1 MSIEFSELLPQTPNT
16 NIDTETSTDT
26 GIVINNDTD
35 ANDFNKPLPLHIAN
49 LIEVRA
55 GKAMP
60 FAREQMSAI
69 DKSPIKAPVA
79 VDFMGLTSDEQADR
93 RHHGGPLK
101 AVHQL
106 ATATYEKINTEF
118 GLKVRVG
125 TLGENLTTAAVN
137 GLPEMDESNVC
148 IGDVFQYG
156 QDKING
162 TDNNS
167 DSVQLRIVQP
177 RRPCYKIND
186 QISQFIKVP
195 NIASWI
201 TKQGIAGWYFEVVRD
216 GMIDT
221 DLPVYLI
228 ERPYP
233 FATLD
238 KLWHLSNSKEKFT
251 ANIIEPWL
259 TIECLEESWKV
270 VLKKKI
276 QSN

>member
-1 MSIEFSELLPQTPNT
+1 MSIEQIASFSQKN
-16 NIDTETSTDT
+16 S
-26 GIVINNDTD
+26 
-35 ANDFNKPLPLHIAN
+35 ADFNQPLPLHIAN
-49 LIEVRA
+49 LVCVRA

-69 DKSPIKAPVA
+69 DKAPIKESVA
-79 VDFMGLTSDEQADR
+79 VNFMGLTTDEQADR

-106 ATATYEKINTEF
+106 ATSTYDKINAEF

-125 TLGENLTTAAVN
+125 TLGENLTTEAVN
-137 GLPEMDESNVC
+137 DLPAMDESTVC

-156 QDKING
+156 QDEIING
-162 TDNNS
+162 NGG

-186 QISQFIKVP
+186 QIGQFKLNKVP
-195 NIASWI
+195 NIASWV
-201 TKQGIAGWYFEVVRD
+201 TKQGIAGWYFQVVRD
-216 GMIDT
+216 GMIHA

-233 FATLD
+233 FATLE
-238 KLWHLSNSKEKFT
+238 KLWQLANSKEKFD
-251 ANIIEPWL
+251 AEVIEPWL
-259 TIECLEESWKV
+259 AIECLEDSWKT
-270 VLKKKI
+270 VLAKKI
-276 QSN
+276 RKD

>member
-1 MSIEFSELLPQTPNT
+1 MSIEQIASSSQKN
-16 NIDTETSTDT
+16 STD
-26 GIVINNDTD
+26 
-35 ANDFNKPLPLHIAN
+35 FNQPLPLHIAN
-49 LIEVRA
+49 LTCVRA

-69 DKSPIKAPVA
+69 DKAPIKEAVA
-79 VDFMGLTSDEQADR
+79 VNFMGLTTDEQADR

-106 ATATYEKINTEF
+106 PVATYEKINAEF

-125 TLGENLTTAAVN
+125 TLGENLTTEAVN
-137 GLPEMDESNVC
+137 GLPAMDESTVC
-148 IGDVFQYG
+148 IVDVFQYG
-156 QDKING
+156 QDEIIDGNG
-162 TDNNS
+162 G

-186 QISQFIKVP
+186 QIGQFNKVP
-195 NIASWI
+195 NIASWV

-216 GMIDT
+216 GMIQA

-233 FATLD
+233 FATLE
-238 KLWHLSNSKEKFT
+238 KLWQLSNSKEKF
-251 ANIIEPWL
+251 AAKVIEPWL
-259 TIECLEESWKV
+259 AIECLEDSWKK
-270 VLKKKI
+270 VLAKKI
-276 QSN
+276 RKG

>member
-1 MSIEFSELLPQTPNT
+1 MSIEQIASSSQKN
-16 NIDTETSTDT
+16 S
-26 GIVINNDTD
+26 
-35 ANDFNKPLPLHIAN
+35 ADFNQPLPLHIAN
-49 LIEVRA
+49 LICVRA

-69 DKSPIKAPVA
+69 DKAPIKEAVA
-79 VDFMGLTSDEQADR
+79 VNFMGLSTDEQADR

-106 ATATYEKINTEF
+106 ATSTYDKINTEF

-125 TLGENLTTAAVN
+125 TLGENLTTEAVN
-137 GLPEMDESNVC
+137 GLPAMDESTVC

-156 QDKING
+156 QDEIIDGNG
-162 TDNNS
+162 G

-186 QISQFIKVP
+186 QIGQFKLNKVP
-195 NIASWI
+195 NIASWV

-216 GMIDT
+216 GMIHA

-233 FATLD
+233 FATLE
-238 KLWHLSNSKEKFT
+238 KLWQLSNSKEKFD
-251 ANIIEPWL
+251 AKVIEPWL
-259 TIECLEESWKV
+259 AIECLEDSWKT
-270 VLKKKI
+270 VLAKKI
-276 QSN
+276 KKN

>member
-1 MSIEFSELLPQTPNT
+1 MSIEQIASFSQKN
-16 NIDTETSTDT
+16 S
-26 GIVINNDTD
+26 
-35 ANDFNKPLPLHIAN
+35 ADFNQTLPLHIAN
-49 LIEVRA
+49 LTCVRA

-69 DKSPIKAPVA
+69 DKAPIKESVA
-79 VDFMGLTSDEQADR
+79 VNFMGLSTDEQADR

-106 ATATYEKINTEF
+106 ATSTYDKINTEF

-125 TLGENLTTAAVN
+125 TLGENLTTEAVN
-137 GLPEMDESNVC
+137 GLPAMDESTVC

-156 QDKING
+156 QDEIING
-162 TDNNS
+162 NGG

-186 QISQFIKVP
+186 QIGQFKLNKVP
-195 NIASWI
+195 NIASWV
-201 TKQGIAGWYFEVVRD
+201 TKQGIAGWYFQVVRD
-216 GMIDT
+216 GMINT

-233 FATLD
+233 FATLE
-238 KLWHLSNSKEKFT
+238 KLWQLANSKEKFD
-251 ANIIEPWL
+251 AEVIEPWL
-259 TIECLEESWKV
+259 AIECLEDSWKT
-270 VLKKKI
+270 VLAKKI
-276 QSN
+276 RKD

>member
-1 MSIEFSELLPQTPNT
+1 MSIEQ
-16 NIDTETSTDT
+16 ITSSSQK
-26 GIVINNDTD
+26 NS
-35 ANDFNKPLPLHIAN
+35 ADFNQTLPLHIAN
-49 LIEVRA
+49 LTCVRA

-69 DKSPIKAPVA
+69 DKAPIEAPVA
-79 VDFMGLTSDEQADR
+79 VNFMGLTTDEQADR

-106 ATATYEKINTEF
+106 ATATYDKINAEF

-125 TLGENLTTAAVN
+125 TLGENLTTEAVN
-137 GLPEMDESNVC
+137 GLPAMDESTVC

-156 QDKING
+156 QDEIING
-162 TDNNS
+162 NGG

-186 QISQFIKVP
+186 QIGQFKLNKVP
-195 NIASWI
+195 NIASWV
-201 TKQGIAGWYFEVVRD
+201 TKQGIAGWYFQVVRD
-216 GMIDT
+216 GMINT

-233 FATLD
+233 FATLE
-238 KLWHLSNSKEKFT
+238 KLWQLSNSKEKF
-251 ANIIEPWL
+251 AAKVIEPWL
-259 TIECLEESWKV
+259 AIECLEDSWKT
-270 VLKKKI
+270 VLAKKI
-276 QSN
+276 RKGLY

>member
-1 MSIEFSELLPQTPNT
+1 MSIEQITSSSQKN
-16 NIDTETSTDT
+16 STD
-26 GIVINNDTD
+26 
-35 ANDFNKPLPLHIAN
+35 FNQPLPLHIAN
-49 LIEVRA
+49 LTCVRT

-69 DKSPIKAPVA
+69 DKAPIKEAVA
-79 VDFMGLTSDEQADR
+79 VNFMGLTTDEQADR

-106 ATATYEKINTEF
+106 PVATYEKINAEF

-125 TLGENLTTAAVN
+125 TLGENLTTEAVN
-137 GLPEMDESNVC
+137 GLPAMDESTVC

-156 QDKING
+156 QDEIIDGNG
-162 TDNNS
+162 G

-186 QISQFIKVP
+186 QIGQFNKVP
-195 NIASWI
+195 NIASWV

-216 GMIDT
+216 GMIQA

-233 FATLD
+233 FATLE
-238 KLWHLSNSKEKFT
+238 KLWQLANSKEKFDT
-251 ANIIEPWL
+251 EIIEPWL
-259 TIECLEESWKV
+259 AIECLEDSWKA
-270 VLKKKI
+270 VLAKKI
-276 QSN
+276 KKN

>member
-1 MSIEFSELLPQTPNT
+1 MCIEPTESSIPENKT
-16 NIDTETSTDT
+16 
-26 GIVINNDTD
+26 
-35 ANDFNKPLPLHIAN
+35 DFNQALPLHIAN
-49 LIEVRA
+49 LICVRA

-69 DKSPIKAPVA
+69 DKAPIKAPVA
-79 VDFMGLTSDEQADR
+79 VHFMGLTTDEQADR

-106 ATATYEKINTEF
+106 PIATYKKINAEF

-125 TLGENLTTAAVN
+125 TLGENLTTEAVN

-186 QISQFIKVP
+186 QIGQFSKVP
-195 NIASWI
+195 NIASWVS
-201 TKQGIAGWYFEVVRD
+201 KQGIAGWYFEVVRD
-216 GMIDT
+216 GMIGA

-233 FATLD
+233 FATLE
-238 KLWHLSNSKEKFT
+238 KLWQLSNSKEKFD
-251 ANIIEPWL
+251 AEVIEPWL
-259 TIECLEESWKV
+259 AIECLEDSWKT
-270 VLKKKI
+270 VLVKKI
-276 QSN
+276 EKG

>member
-1 MSIEFSELLPQTPNT
+1 MSIEQIASSSQKN
-16 NIDTETSTDT
+16 S
-26 GIVINNDTD
+26 
-35 ANDFNKPLPLHIAN
+35 ADFNQPLPLHIAN
-49 LIEVRA
+49 LTCVRA

-69 DKSPIKAPVA
+69 DKAPIKEAVA
-79 VDFMGLTSDEQADR
+79 VNFMGLSTDEQADR

-106 ATATYEKINTEF
+106 ATSTYDKINTEF

-125 TLGENLTTAAVN
+125 TLGENLTTEAVN
-137 GLPEMDESNVC
+137 GLPAMDESTVC

-156 QDKING
+156 QDEIIDGNG
-162 TDNNS
+162 G

-186 QISQFIKVP
+186 QIGQFKLNKVP
-195 NIASWI
+195 NIASWV
-201 TKQGIAGWYFEVVRD
+201 TKQGIAGWYFQVVRD
-216 GMIDT
+216 GMIDA

-233 FATLD
+233 FATLE
-238 KLWHLSNSKEKFT
+238 KLWQLSNSKEKFD
-251 ANIIEPWL
+251 AKVIEPWL
-259 TIECLEESWKV
+259 AIECLEDSWKT
-270 VLKKKI
+270 VLAKKI
-276 QSN
+276 KKN

>member
-1 MSIEFSELLPQTPNT
+1 MSIEQ
-16 NIDTETSTDT
+16 ITSSSQK
-26 GIVINNDTD
+26 NS
-35 ANDFNKPLPLHIAN
+35 ADFNQTLPLHIAN
-49 LIEVRA
+49 LTCVRA

-69 DKSPIKAPVA
+69 DKAPIEAPVA
-79 VDFMGLTSDEQADR
+79 VNFMGLTTDEQADR

-106 ATATYEKINTEF
+106 ATATYDKINAEF

-125 TLGENLTTAAVN
+125 TLGENLTTEAVN
-137 GLPEMDESNVC
+137 GLPAMDESTVC
-148 IGDVFQYG
+148 IGDIFQYG
-156 QDKING
+156 GQYGN
-162 TDNNS
+162 TDNNN
-167 DSVQLRIVQP
+167 SVQLRIVQP

-186 QISQFIKVP
+186 QIGQFKLNKVP

-216 GMIDT
+216 GMIHT

-233 FATLD
+233 FATLE
-238 KLWHLSNSKEKFT
+238 KLWQLANSKEKFD
-251 ANIIEPWL
+251 AEVIEPWL
-259 TIECLEESWKV
+259 AIECLEDSWKT
-270 VLKKKI
+270 VLAKKI
-276 QSN
+276 RQVSI

>member
-1 MSIEFSELLPQTPNT
+1 MSIEQIASSSQKN
-16 NIDTETSTDT
+16 S
-26 GIVINNDTD
+26 
-35 ANDFNKPLPLHIAN
+35 ADFNQPLPLHIAN
-49 LIEVRA
+49 LTCVRA

-69 DKSPIKAPVA
+69 DKAPIEAPVA
-79 VDFMGLTSDEQADR
+79 VNFMGLTTDEQADR

-106 ATATYEKINTEF
+106 ATSTYDKINTEF

-125 TLGENLTTAAVN
+125 TLGENLTTEAVN
-137 GLPEMDESNVC
+137 GLPAMDESTVC

-156 QDKING
+156 QDEIIDGNG
-162 TDNNS
+162 G

-186 QISQFIKVP
+186 QIGQFKLNKVP
-195 NIASWI
+195 NIASWV
-201 TKQGIAGWYFEVVRD
+201 TKQGIAGWYFQVVRD
-216 GMIDT
+216 GMINT

-233 FATLD
+233 FATLE
-238 KLWHLSNSKEKFT
+238 KLWQLANSKEKFD
-251 ANIIEPWL
+251 AEVIEPWL
-259 TIECLEESWKV
+259 AIECLEDSWKT
-270 VLKKKI
+270 VLAKKI
-276 QSN
+276 RKD

>member
-1 MSIEFSELLPQTPNT
+1 MSIEQIASFSQKN
-16 NIDTETSTDT
+16 S
-26 GIVINNDTD
+26 
-35 ANDFNKPLPLHIAN
+35 ADFNQPLPLHIAN
-49 LIEVRA
+49 LVCVRA

-69 DKSPIKAPVA
+69 DKAPIEAPVA
-79 VDFMGLTSDEQADR
+79 VNFMGLTTDEQADR

-106 ATATYEKINTEF
+106 ATATYDKINAEF

-125 TLGENLTTAAVN
+125 TLGENLTTEAVN
-137 GLPEMDESNVC
+137 GLPAMDESTVC
-148 IGDVFQYG
+148 IGDIFQYG
-156 QDKING
+156 GQYGDIDTN
-162 TDNNS
+162 

-186 QISQFIKVP
+186 QIGQFKLNKVP

-216 GMIDT
+216 GMIHT

-233 FATLD
+233 FATLE
-238 KLWHLSNSKEKFT
+238 KLWQLANSKEKFD
-251 ANIIEPWL
+251 AEVIEPWL
-259 TIECLEESWKV
+259 AIECLEESWKT
-270 VLKKKI
+270 VLAKKI
-276 QSN
+276 RQVSI

>member
-1 MSIEFSELLPQTPNT
+1 MSIEQTASSSQKN
-16 NIDTETSTDT
+16 S
-26 GIVINNDTD
+26 
-35 ANDFNKPLPLHIAN
+35 ADFNQPLPLHIAN
-49 LIEVRA
+49 LICVRA

-69 DKSPIKAPVA
+69 DKAPIKAPVA
-79 VDFMGLTSDEQADR
+79 VNFMGLTTDEQADR

-106 ATATYEKINTEF
+106 ATVTYDKINAEF

-125 TLGENLTTAAVN
+125 TLGENLTTEAVN
-137 GLPEMDESNVC
+137 GLPAMDESTVC

-156 QDKING
+156 QDEIIDRNG
-162 TDNNS
+162 G

-186 QISQFIKVP
+186 QIGQFSKVP
-195 NIASWI
+195 NIASWV
-201 TKQGIAGWYFEVVRD
+201 TKQGIAGWYFQVVRD
-216 GMIDT
+216 GMISA

-233 FATLD
+233 FATLE
-238 KLWHLSNSKEKFT
+238 KLWQLANSKEKFD
-251 ANIIEPWL
+251 AEVIEPWL
-259 TIECLEESWKV
+259 AIECLEESWKQ
-270 VLKKKI
+270 VLAKKMRKD
-276 QSN
+276 

>member
-1 MSIEFSELLPQTPNT
+1 MSIEQIASSSQKN
-16 NIDTETSTDT
+16 S
-26 GIVINNDTD
+26 
-35 ANDFNKPLPLHIAN
+35 ADFNQPLPLHIAN
-49 LIEVRA
+49 LICVRA

-69 DKSPIKAPVA
+69 DKAPINAPVA
-79 VDFMGLTSDEQADR
+79 VNFMGLTTDEQADR

-106 ATATYEKINTEF
+106 PVAIYEKINTEL

-125 TLGENLTTAAVN
+125 TLGENLTTEAVD
-137 GLPEMDESNVC
+137 GLPAMDESTVC

-156 QDKING
+156 YEQVNG
-162 TDNNS
+162 S

-186 QISQFIKVP
+186 QIGQFKLNKVP
-195 NIASWI
+195 NIASWM

-216 GMIDT
+216 GMIHA

-228 ERPYP
+228 ERSYP
-233 FATLD
+233 FATLE
-238 KLWHLSNSKEKFT
+238 KLWQLSNSKEKID
-251 ANIIEPWL
+251 AEVIEPWL
-259 TIECLEESWKV
+259 AIKCLEDSWKT
-270 VLKKKI
+270 VLAKKI
-276 QSN
+276 CKD